1 MVNFY
6 CEGLLIMIIKFKDT
20 SGFSNIENLNFLEK
34 IRKEKSNWNGS
45 TVYNL
50 HFLRN
55 PVTKFEDRKHYAEVR
70 VSEAVMNEI
79 IEKSGFVCESK

>member
-1 MVNFY
+1 
-6 CEGLLIMIIKFKDT
+6 MIIKFKDK

-34 IRKEKSNWNGS
+34 IRKEKSNWDGS
-45 TVYNL
+45 TVYVL

-55 PVTKFEDRKHYAEVR
+55 LTKQHAVVM

-79 IEKSGFVCESK
+79 IEKSGFVCESE